1 MPTKLSSFKFF
12 INISNIHRLSKDSEK
27 LMSIQ
32 LVPYR
37 SPLDCHMNYF
47 SFFKT
52 NSLTRLFMPRSN
64 LSEADSMFLAEA
76 IASKVGFFVFYLMFL
91 GVSINISLFFSIIKW
106 STSLVYVNLEWSSIS
121 LPALQVM
128 IDGFVRRSS
137 ESRLRT
143 LYLTGTC
150 VTTEMIL

>member
-1 MPTKLSSFKFF
+1 MSRSNRCLLHQRPSKTSRNFPWPIAHCSMARIEYFTQCSSKYKTRTNLSSFKFL

-27 LMSIQ
+27 LTSIQ

-52 NSLTRLFMPRSN
+52 NSLTRLFMPRSS

-76 IASKVGFFVFYLMFL
+76 IASKVGIFSVLSVIFGL
-91 GVSINISLFFSIIKW
+91 SINISLFF
-106 STSLVYVNLEWSSIS
+106 Y
-121 LPALQVM
+121 
-128 IDGFVRRSS
+128 
-137 ESRLRT
+137 
-143 LYLTGTC
+143 Y
-150 VTTEMIL
+150 